1 MAIKSGYVVPALD
14 LPLVGGGRF
23 VLGNPRPE
31 FFTVLVFY
39 RGLHCQRCPG
49 QLQSYQALLADF
61 RNCGAEVVAITSD
74 DEARATKA
82 AADWG
87 ITKLPIAY
95 GFSLEAAQ
103 VWGIHIT
110 SASKPD
116 EPALFTEPATF
127 VVKKDG
133 RLDIGVVNSG
143 PRLRPAAEEV
153 LAHVGDRLAAAA
165 EGAKKSPA

>member
-1 MAIKSGYVVPALD
+1 MAIKSGYAVPALD

-23 VLGNPRPE
+23 VLGNPPPE
-31 FFTVLVFY
+31 SFTVLVFY

-49 QLQSYQALLADF
+49 QLRSYQALLAEF
-61 RNCGAEVVAITSD
+61 RESGTEVIAITSD
-74 DEARATKA
+74 DETRATKSA
-82 AADWG
+82 AAWG
-87 ITKLPIAY
+87 VTQLPIAY

-153 LAHVGDRLAAAA
+153 LAHVRDRLSAA

>member
-1 MAIKSGYVVPALD
+1 MAIKSGQIIPALD

-23 VLGNPRPE
+23 VHGNHRPGS
-31 FFTVLVFY
+31 FTVLVFY

-49 QLQSYQALLADF
+49 QLRSYQDLLPSF
-61 RNCGAEVVAITSD
+61 REAGAEVIAITSD
-74 DEARATKA
+74 DKDRATKS

-87 ITKLPIAY
+87 IDRLPMAY

-110 SASKPD
+110 SGNKPED
-116 EPALFTEPATF
+116 PELFTEPATF

-133 RLDIGVVNSG
+133 KLDIGVVNSG
-143 PRLRPAAEEV
+143 PRLRPEAADV
-153 LAHVGDRLAAAA
+153 LAHIQDRLADA
-165 EGAKKSPA
+165 GKTSPA